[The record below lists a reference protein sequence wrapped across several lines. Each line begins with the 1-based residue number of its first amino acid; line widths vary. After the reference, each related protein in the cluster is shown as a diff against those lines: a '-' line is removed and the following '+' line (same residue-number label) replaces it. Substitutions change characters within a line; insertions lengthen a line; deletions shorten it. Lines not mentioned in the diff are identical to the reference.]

1 MEIMKTIENKGPK
14 RIYRK
19 DLTLSRKKIMIDF
32 DFIYHKYTDD
42 ESIIYE
48 KAMREILSNIKNG
61 MTFQDAIDSV
71 YISDNNLK
79 ALIKDDALK
88 ILIAEL
94 CYVSK
99 IPFEELGR
107 MLNLPLEQIRKANF
121 EMLEDIKAT
130 LMSPFNKN
138 KKSN

>member
-1 MEIMKTIENKGPK
+1 
-14 RIYRK
+14 
-19 DLTLSRKKIMIDF
+19 MIDF